1 MTLFKLSPWLPL
13 MVSSI
18 TKLRFNSFPFPF
30 IRAMGSVVSC
40 GKKGGA
46 SISGS
51 QIEVGLPVAR
61 AMSMSNNGDTGEIIE
76 ETVCSESDLID
87 EGIKSVELS
96 GTKILLAKT
105 KGNVY
110 AIGAKCT
117 HYGLPLE
124 NGSLCDGRIR
134 CPFHGACFSLKTGA
148 AGAKCVETLR
158 QEGFK
163 GKIMLITAEKTIPYD
178 RPKLSKA
185 MHLDA
190 DSILLRQP
198 DFYQKANIDVKFR
211 LKVSKVDPITKTVLT
226 ESGESFKYDKL
237 FLATGGKPRNLMVP
251 GSQLKNVFFL
261 RTPEDANSIVNNAKG
276 KKVVIIGSS
285 FIGMEAASYLVS
297 DNRSAS
303 VVVIGSTS
311 APFERTLGSA
321 VGQRIQKWFEDNGV
335 IFKNSAKVSKLEGT
349 DKVEKI
355 IINDKEVI
363 EAEVV
368 VAGIGVVPATDYLKD
383 TKVNLNKGGY
393 VVVNEEMRTNVE
405 DIYSGGDIVS
415 FPLFLNRDSP
425 VSIGHWQIAHKHG
438 HVAALNML
446 GKKEPFYSVP
456 FFWTSLFGK
465 SLRYTGY
472 GAFDDVIISGSL
484 SHLTFIA
491 YYCNGPKV
499 VGIAEMGKA
508 PAAANFANYLF
519 KGSSLM
525 KSQVQ
530 SNGDIALKL
539 KCE

>member
-18 TKLRFNSFPFPF
+18 SKL
-30 IRAMGSVVSC
+30 SC
-40 GKKGGA
+40 K
-46 SISGS
+46 SN
-51 QIEVGLPVAR
+51 EYCR
-61 AMSMSNNGDTGEIIE
+61 NNGDTGEI
-76 ETVCSESDLID
+76 LRRH
-87 EGIKSVELS
+87 IKCVELS

-211 LKVSKVDPITKTVLT
+211 LKVSKVDPSTKTVLT
-226 ESGESFKYDKL
+226 ESGESYKYDKL

-311 APFERTLGSA
+311 CSLSKRTLGSA

-446 GKKEPFYSVP
+446 GKKEAFYSVP

-484 SHLTFIA
+484 SNLTFIA